1 MRGETKI
8 MTGQTRGYDD
18 LVAIAESAFGRMR
31 EFKNQPTPRNYE
43 VWFAYFAGTR
53 PDLTAVVDNLID
65 EKRSLDNDDLGEI
78 FARFLQDSSTDHELH
93 ETTVQIEETVG
104 QVLTLVGTAGQ
115 DTRTFGEALH
125 GASGRLSDDLD
136 VDTLRTVTSELIT
149 NTRQMLQRSRVL
161 EAQLSRS
168 NQHILELRNHLV
180 SVREEV
186 MTDSLTGIANRRFFD
201 SVVRELAALS
211 STTERPLCLAMVDID
226 FFKQFNDA
234 HGHQIG
240 DQVLKLVAKVLRDS
254 LKGRDVAARYGGEEF
269 VILLPETRLRDAT
282 LLADQIRE
290 LVASKNLIK
299 RTTGETVGSVNLS
312 IGVSQYRRH
321 ESVQA
326 LLARADAALYLAK
339 NSGRNRVCNEAMLT
353 NQMQKAS

>member
-1 MRGETKI
+1 MAK
-8 MTGQTRGYDD
+8 QSKGYEE
-18 LVAIAESAFGRMR
+18 LMAIAASAFERMR
-31 EFKNQPTPRNYE
+31 QYENQPTPRNYE
-43 VWFAYFAGTR
+43 VWFAYFTGSR
-53 PDLTAVVDNLID
+53 PDLCAVVDDLIEQRQALTD
-65 EKRSLDNDDLGEI
+65 QDLQDI
-78 FARFLQDSSTDHELH
+78 HARFLEDSTSEHEIR
-93 ETTVQIEETVG
+93 ETTAKIEETVG
-104 QVLTLVGTAGQ
+104 QVLTLVGSAGA
-115 DTRTFGEALH
+115 DTRSFGEALS
-125 GASGRLSDDLD
+125 GATGRLGEGSLD
-136 VDTLRTVTSELIT
+136 VETLRGVTTELIA

-186 MTDSLTGIANRRFFD
+186 MTDALTGIANRRFFD
-201 SVVRELAALS
+201 SVVREMAALS
-211 STTERPLCLAMVDID
+211 SSSERPLSLCMVDID
-226 FFKQFNDA
+226 HFKQFNDR

-269 VILLPETRLRDAT
+269 VILLPETRLRDAI
-282 LLADQIRE
+282 LIADQIRE

-299 RTTGETVGSVNLS
+299 RTTGETIGSVNLS

-326 LLARADAALYLAK
+326 FMGRADAALYLAK
-339 NSGRNRVCNEAMLT
+339 NSGRNRVCSESMLA
-353 NQMQKAS
+353 NDLQKAS

>member
-1 MRGETKI
+1 MAK
-8 MTGQTRGYDD
+8 QSKGYEE
-18 LVAIAESAFGRMR
+18 LVAIAGSAFERMR
-31 EFKNQPTPRNYE
+31 QYENQPTPRNYE
-43 VWFAYFAGTR
+43 VWFAYFTGYR
-53 PDLTAVVDNLID
+53 PDLCAVVDDLIEQRQILTD
-65 EKRSLDNDDLGEI
+65 KDLEEI
-78 FARFLQDSSTDHELH
+78 HARFLVDTTSEHEIR
-93 ETTVQIEETVG
+93 ETTAKIEETVG
-104 QVLTLVGTAGQ
+104 QVLTLVGSAGA
-115 DTRTFGEALH
+115 DTRSFGEVLH
-125 GASGRLSDDLD
+125 GATGRLDGTLD
-136 VDTLRTVTSELIT
+136 VETLRGVTTELIA

-186 MTDSLTGIANRRFFD
+186 MTDALTGIANRRFFD

-211 STTERPLCLAMVDID
+211 SSSERPLSLCMVDID
-226 FFKQFNDA
+226 HFKLFNDR

-269 VILLPETRLRDAT
+269 VILLPETRLRDAI
-282 LLADQIRE
+282 LIADQIRE

-299 RTTGETVGSVNLS
+299 RTTGETIGSVNLS

-326 LLARADAALYLAK
+326 FMARADAALYLAK
-339 NSGRNRVCNEAMLT
+339 NSGRNRVCSESMLA
-353 NQMQKAS
+353 NDLQKAS

>member
-1 MRGETKI
+1 MAIQSK
-8 MTGQTRGYDD
+8 GYEEM
-18 LVAIAESAFGRMR
+18 VAIASSAFDRMR
-31 EFKNQPTPRNYE
+31 QYGNQPSPRNYE
-43 VWFAYFAGTR
+43 LWYAYFSGLR
-53 PDLTAVVDNLID
+53 PDLAAVIDSIID
-65 EKRSLDNDDLGEI
+65 ERKGVTDKELEDI
-78 FARFLQDSSTDHELH
+78 HARFLQDAANEHEIR
-93 ETTVQIEETVG
+93 ETTAKLEETVG
-104 QVLTLVGTAGQ
+104 QVLTLVGTAGA
-115 DTRTFGEALH
+115 DTRSFGEVLS
-125 GASGRLSDDLD
+125 GATGRLDESVDL
-136 VDTLRTVTSELIT
+136 DTLRGVTAELIT

-186 MTDSLTGIANRRFFD
+186 MTDALTGIANRRFFD

-211 STTERPLCLAMVDID
+211 STTERPLSMCMVDID
-226 FFKQFNDA
+226 FFKQFNDRY
-234 HGHQIG
+234 GHQIG

-282 LLADQIRE
+282 LIADQIRE

-299 RTTGETVGSVNLS
+299 RTTGETIGSVNLS

-326 LLARADAALYLAK
+326 FMGRADASLYLAK
-339 NSGRNRVCNEAMLT
+339 NSGRNRVCGESMLADD
-353 NQMQKAS
+353 MQKAS

>member
-1 MRGETKI
+1 MANES
-8 MTGQTRGYDD
+8 RGYDE
-18 LVAIAESAFGRMR
+18 LVTIAHSALERMKAL
-31 EFKNQPTPRNYE
+31 ELQPTPRNYE
-43 VWFAYFAGTR
+43 IWFTYFSGSR
-53 PDLTAVVDNLID
+53 PDLAAVIDDMVDQQKALSD
-65 EKRSLDNDDLGEI
+65 ADLEGI
-78 FARFLQDSSTDHELH
+78 HARFLGESSNEHEIR
-93 ETTVQIEETVG
+93 ETTAKIEETVG
-104 QVLTLVGTAGQ
+104 QVLTLVGSAGA
-115 DTRTFGEALH
+115 DTRSYGEVLH
-125 GASGRLSDDLD
+125 GASGRLNSDLD
-136 VDTLRTVTSELIT
+136 LDTLRGVTAELIA

-186 MTDSLTGIANRRFFD
+186 MTDALTGIANRRFFD

-211 STTERPLCLAMVDID
+211 AANERPLALCMVDID
-226 FFKQFNDA
+226 HFKQFNDR

-269 VILLPETRLRDAT
+269 VILLPETRLREAT
-282 LLADQIRE
+282 LIADQIRE
-290 LVASKNLIK
+290 LVASKTLVK
-299 RTTGETVGSVNLS
+299 RTTGEPIGSVNLS

-326 LLARADAALYLAK
+326 FMGRADSALYLAK
-339 NSGRNRVCNEAMLT
+339 NSGRNRVCGETMLT
-353 NQMQKAS
+353 DAMQKAS

>member
-1 MRGETKI
+1 MVKLAK
-8 MTGQTRGYDD
+8 GYDE
-18 LVAIAESAFGRMR
+18 LVAIAASAFDRLR
-31 EFKNQPTPRNYE
+31 QYEIQPTPRNYE
-43 VWFAYFAGTR
+43 VWFAYFTGLR
-53 PDLTAVVDNLID
+53 PDLAAVIDDLID
-65 EKRSLDNDDLGEI
+65 QRNTLTDKDLEDLHT
-78 FARFLQDSSTDHELH
+78 RFLQDSTSEHEIR
-93 ETTVQIEETVG
+93 ETTAKIEETVG
-104 QVLTLVGTAGQ
+104 QVLTLVGSAGA
-115 DTRTFGEALH
+115 DTRSFGEALT
-125 GASGRLSDDLD
+125 GASGRLDGALD
-136 VDTLRTVTSELIT
+136 VETLRGVTAELIA

-186 MTDSLTGIANRRFFD
+186 MTDALTGIANRRFFD

-211 STTERPLCLAMVDID
+211 SSSERPLSMCMVDID
-226 FFKQFNDA
+226 LFKQFNDRY
-234 HGHQIG
+234 GHQIG

-282 LLADQIRE
+282 LIADQIRE

-299 RTTGETVGSVNLS
+299 RTTGETIGSVNLS

-326 LLARADAALYLAK
+326 FMARADAALYLAK
-339 NSGRNRVCNEAMLT
+339 NSGRNRVCSESMLAHDLR
-353 NQMQKAS
+353 KAG